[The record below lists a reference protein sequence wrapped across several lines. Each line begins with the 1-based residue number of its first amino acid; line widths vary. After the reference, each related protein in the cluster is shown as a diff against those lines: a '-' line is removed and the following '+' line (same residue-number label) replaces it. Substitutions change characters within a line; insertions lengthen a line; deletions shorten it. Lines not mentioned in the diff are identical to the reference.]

1 MSSNLTNVYAYLRR
15 TFEDVDMIFS
25 KPVSY
30 IKTLAGVQRNEKI
43 VLVFK
48 EVNLNFRIK
57 INKAVCLK
65 VVFIKRR

>member
-48 EVNLNFRIK
+48 EVNFFCKFRTK
-57 INKAVCLK
+57 MNRT
-65 VVFIKRR
+65 VFL